1 MKEQA
6 KAPQKGREHAKG
18 QKDVKGPAAKDTA
31 SKEAVH
37 EEEDW
42 NRDKSKSHG
51 VASSSRS
58 REHSASPTRRPK
70 HGLQRSSRSSSMS
83 ERRKMGHHHAGGG
96 HPWDMESLKQA
107 IMLADSGKGEVK
119 SLITKSLFSPRAPAF
134 TALINMCGK
143 EKMAEKAL
151 EVFETSQELKIEK
164 NTYMYSALIS
174 ALGSSGLWQKA
185 FEIFERMLQ
194 ETSDICKPNTITYS
208 ALISACERAG
218 QVEKALD
225 VFERMKAAGI
235 QPDLIT
241 YSVLLSVCEKDN
253 LWETEMDIIDQ
264 MHTSSLH
271 ASPLNYSRVINALG
285 ERGMVDKAI
294 EIFLQLQVAGKPV
307 LFPSAA
313 VESRGR
319 QSLEISSF
327 SFSLSFF
334 PRDDVDIMRS
344 LYLSFFLLLPTSYPG
359 CEISLNLCN
368 IMLNCFERNARGD
381 LAYHLMRSMHEN
393 GIIGESITYNMILS
407 SLSKS
412 VDPGIMPLM
421 LETYNNMKY
430 FGARVTGY
438 TCGLLISACEK
449 FKDPHTALQ
458 LTHDFQQL
466 NVPIDHPTLESLNK
480 LLRTISQP
488 QQPQ

>member
-107 IMLADSGKGEVK
+107 IMSADSGKGEVK

-218 QVEKALD
+218 QVEEALD
-225 VFERMKAAGI
+225 VFERMKAAG
-235 QPDLIT
+235 
-241 YSVLLSVCEKDN
+241 K
-253 LWETEMDIIDQ
+253 
-264 MHTSSLH
+264 
-271 ASPLNYSRVINALG
+271 NYR
-285 ERGMVDKAI
+285 RGAD
-294 EIFLQLQVAGKPV
+294 
-307 LFPSAA
+307 
-313 VESRGR
+313 
-319 QSLEISSF
+319 
-327 SFSLSFF
+327 FSL
-334 PRDDVDIMRS
+334 PPQHTHTHTQHMTA
-344 LYLSFFLLLPTSYPG
+344 FL
-359 CEISLNLCN
+359 INL
-368 IMLNCFERNARGD
+368 
-381 LAYHLMRSMHEN
+381 
-393 GIIGESITYNMILS
+393 ILS
-407 SLSKS
+407 SLSLS
-412 VDPGIMPLM
+412 LSFNFYFRHPARLDHVFGIAVCL
-421 LETYNNMKY
+421 
-430 FGARVTGY
+430 
-438 TCGLLISACEK
+438 
-449 FKDPHTALQ
+449 
-458 LTHDFQQL
+458 
-466 NVPIDHPTLESLNK
+466 
-480 LLRTISQP
+480 
-488 QQPQ
+488 